1 MGNAQILVVEDEM
14 ITANDIKNSLEK
26 AGYQVPAIVSTGEDA
41 IKKTEEFKPDIVL
54 MDIRLE
60 GKMDGIEAAETIQ
73 SNFNIPVIYLTAY
86 SDKKT
91 AERVKKTQPQ
101 GYILKEPFGFLHKP
115 FDENVLFTAI
125 DIILKRNNDENLS
138 KDHNKWYASILK
150 SISDGVIAT
159 DANGNI
165 KFMNSAAEKL
175 TGWKEEEA
183 NGKELIKIFTAFK
196 KKPDVSHEVT
206 LKDIVMGEVI
216 LKSKNGVKTP
226 IEGTLAPVKNENGD
240 FDGLILIFK
249 SNGSKD

>member
-1 MGNAQILVVEDEM
+1 MGIAQILVVEDEM

-54 MDIRLE
+54 MDIKLE
-60 GKMDGIEAAETIQ
+60 GKMDGIDAAEIIQ

-91 AERVKKTQPQ
+91 VERVKTTQPQ

-125 DIILKRNNDENLS
+125 DIILKRNNDDNIS
-138 KDHNKWYASILK
+138 KDHDKWYASLLK

-159 DANGNI
+159 DAKGSIN
-165 KFMNSAAEKL
+165 FMNSSAEKL
-175 TGWKEEEA
+175 TGWKEEEST
-183 NGKELIKIFTAFK
+183 GKQLIKVFTALK
-196 KKPDVSHEVT
+196 KKPEVSSEVT
-206 LKDIVMGEVI
+206 LKDIVMGKVI

-226 IEGTLAPVKNENGD
+226 IEGTLAPVKNEKGD
-240 FDGLILIFK
+240 PDGLILIFK
-249 SNGSKD
+249 SIESKE